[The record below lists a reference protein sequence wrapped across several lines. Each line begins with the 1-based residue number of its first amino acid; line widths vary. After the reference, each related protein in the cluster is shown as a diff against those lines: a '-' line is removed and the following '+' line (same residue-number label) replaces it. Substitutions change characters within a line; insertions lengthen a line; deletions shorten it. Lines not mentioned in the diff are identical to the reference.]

1 MKTCLAALAAVVL
14 VASPVAAQVPAGLP
28 GSADVSRVVA
38 GTYSVDPDHTQVV
51 WTVDHMGVSPLTG
64 MFGRMTGT
72 LTLDPANPSAARL
85 DIEIPLAGLTTTT
98 EGFGKHL
105 RTADFFDAEKF
116 PTGRFVST
124 SVQAHGPEATI
135 TGNLTLHGVTRPV
148 TMQAKFFGAGPNPQT
163 RALNIGFTATA
174 RIKRSDFGLG
184 FAVPVVADEVD
195 LKIVGA
201 FVK

>member
-1 MKTCLAALAAVVL
+1 MKSSLAALAAVVL
-14 VASPVAAQVPAGLP
+14 IATPVVAQAPAGLP
-28 GSADVSRVVA
+28 GKADVARVVA

-51 WTVDHMGVSPLTG
+51 WTVDHMGVTPLTG

-72 LTLDPANPSAARL
+72 LVLDPAKPSAAKL
-85 DIEIPLAGLTTTT
+85 DVEIPLTGLTTAT

-124 SVQAHGPEATI
+124 SVQAKGSEAVI
-135 TGNLTLHGVTRPV
+135 TGDLTLHGVTKPV
-148 TMQAKFFGAGPNPQT
+148 TLKAKFFGAGPNPMT
-163 RALNIGFTATA
+163 KALNIGFTATA
-174 RIKRSDFGLG
+174 RIKRSDYGLG
-184 FAVPVVADEVD
+184 YAVPVVADEVD

-201 FVK
+201 FSK

>member
-1 MKTCLAALAAVVL
+1 MKSSLAALAAVVL
-14 VASPVAAQVPAGLP
+14 LAVPAMAQTPAGPP
-28 GSADVSRVVA
+28 GKADASRVVA
-38 GTYSVDPDHTQVV
+38 ATYKVDPDHTQVI

-72 LTLDPANPSAARL
+72 LVLDPAKPSAAKL
-85 DIEIPLAGLTTTT
+85 DVEIPLTGLTTTT

-124 SVQAHGPEATI
+124 SVQAKGAEAVI
-135 TGNLTLHGVTRPV
+135 TGDLTLHGVTKPV

-163 RALNIGFTATA
+163 KALNIGFTATA

-184 FAVPVVADEVD
+184 FAVPVVADDVD

-201 FVK
+201 FEK